1 MLERGSIAGLRLPE
15 RTLCLTYDD
24 GPGPDSAAIGA
35 FLAERGVR
43 ATFFVVGKYAEQHPE
58 VLAGLHA
65 AGHIIG
71 NHTYDHPDMPY
82 YVAAGGDVREQVIRT
97 DGLIRRY
104 SRDGRVFLRATYGKW
119 SPEVA
124 DELNIDL
131 RSSLGHVGPVYW
143 EVPGIDC
150 HCWRLGQSVE
160 EAEQQYLAQIERH
173 GSGIVVMHDSVADMD
188 AVAERSRTLEL
199 TRSLVPRLQGMGYRF
214 VGLDEIDDPRL
225 TTALDDSFALRS
237 PAGAWLSGTDAPG
250 EALRWVR
257 GPETAALQLRLEDHG
272 LGRVGLRS
280 PKGHSLSVDARQDD
294 VVRLVEQP
302 GPAALFHSVPLRDG
316 LLMLRSYD
324 GNYLAG
330 ESGRGTPVRANAPF
344 MRQAWAL
351 RYRPRLGAYERPV
364 SLRERLRRLQRGAR
378 FIRSKLLPA

>member
-1 MLERGSIAGLRLPE
+1 MLERGSIAGLHLPE

-82 YVAAGGDVREQVIRT
+82 YVAAGGDVREQIIRT

-160 EAEQQYLAQIERH
+160 EAEQQYLAEIERH
-173 GSGIVVMHDSVADMD
+173 GGGILVMHDSVADMD

-214 VGLDEIDDPRL
+214 IGLDEIDDPRL
-225 TTALDDSFALRS
+225 TAARDDSFALRS
-237 PAGAWLSGTDAPG
+237 PAGAWLAGTDAAG

-272 LGRVGLRS
+272 LGRLALRTPS
-280 PKGHSLSVDARQDD
+280 GNYLSVDARHDD
-294 VVRLVEQP
+294 VVRLADAR

-316 LLMLRSYD
+316 QLMLRSYD

-330 ESGRGTPVRANAPF
+330 ERGNGTPLRANAPF

-351 RYRPRLGAYERPV
+351 RYRPRLNAYERPV
-364 SLRERLRRLQRGAR
+364 SLGDRLRRLQRSAR

>member
-24 GPGPDSAAIGA
+24 GPGPDSAAIGD

-43 ATFFVVGKYAEQHPE
+43 ATFFVVGKYAEQRPE

-82 YVAAGGDVREQVIRT
+82 YVAAGGDVREQIIRT

-124 DELNIDL
+124 NELNIDL

-173 GSGIVVMHDSVADMD
+173 GGGIVVMHDSVADMD
-188 AVAERSRTLEL
+188 AVAEGSRTLEL

-214 VGLDEIDDPRL
+214 IGLDEIDDPRL
-225 TTALDDSFALRS
+225 TAALDDSFALRS
-237 PAGAWLSGTDAPG
+237 PGGAWLAGVDAAG

-272 LGRVGLRS
+272 LGRIALRT
-280 PKGHSLSVDARQDD
+280 PLGHCLRVDARQDD
-294 VVRLVEQP
+294 VVRVADAQ
-302 GPAALFHSVPLRDG
+302 GPAALFHSIPLRDG
-316 LLMLRSYD
+316 QLMLRSYD
-324 GNYLAG
+324 GNYLGG
-330 ESGRGTPVRANAPF
+330 ERGDGAPVRANAPF

-351 RYRPRLGAYERPV
+351 RYRPQLGAYERPV
-364 SLRERLRRLQRGAR
+364 SLGERLRRLQRSAR